1 MHQNQYHSLSISS
14 ANAIDEGLNERKMEK
29 EKEPGQKDKKIIRKE
44 LETKA
49 IPSAIIEAIVEEEE
63 EVEVDEDIVTAEIED
78 EDLTAVD
85 ADDEVAETEEEEE

>member
-1 MHQNQYHSLSISS
+1 
-14 ANAIDEGLNERKMEK
+14 MEK

-63 EVEVDEDIVTAEIED
+63 EVEVEPVALVSDEEEIIAGDIEEGPDEVED
-78 EDLTAVD
+78 E
-85 ADDEVAETEEEEE
+85 E